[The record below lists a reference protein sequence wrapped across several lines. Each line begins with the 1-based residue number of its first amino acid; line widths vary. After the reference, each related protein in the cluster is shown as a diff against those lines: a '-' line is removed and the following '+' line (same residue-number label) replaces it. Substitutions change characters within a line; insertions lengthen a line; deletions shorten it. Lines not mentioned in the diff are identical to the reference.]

1 MVIQTLFL
9 LSQCSLPLFPPLYQ
23 SEHEKLLRR
32 QKKKEEKKEEK
43 KARKDHQVS
52 STIEDNTSHLKSL
65 GFDPNELWR
74 ERLGNITYTVLHDG
88 RLHLFL
94 SSPFFTPSSP
104 LFLLSFV
111 PYLFPLIL
119 PYGL

>member
-1 MVIQTLFL
+1 MLIQTLFL
-9 LSQCSLPLFPPLYQ
+9 LSQCSLPLFPPLSQ

-32 QKKKEEKKEEK
+32 QMKKEGKKEEK

-74 ERLGNITYTVLHDG
+74 ERLGKH
-88 RLHLFL
+88 
-94 SSPFFTPSSP
+94 
-104 LFLLSFV
+104 
-111 PYLFPLIL
+111 YLYSLT
-119 PYGL
+119 